1 MRIAI
6 IATVAI
12 IGLLGTTFVNNQ
24 SNQGALKPQQAAAKQ
39 AYAQIIDV
47 RTPEEYATSHA
58 ESAILLP
65 IQDIERGKLP
75 QGKKSDPI
83 ALYCRS
89 GNRSSQAKIMLE
101 KQGYTNVTDLG
112 GLSDL
117 KKNGL
122 SLVE

>member
-24 SNQGALKPQQAAAKQ
+24 SNQGALKPQHAAAKQ

-117 KKNGL
+117 KKHGL
-122 SLVE
+122 T

>member
-1 MRIAI
+1 VRIAI

-117 KKNGL
+117 KKHGL